1 MQVKLWEVESKLRN
15 LYSPKPQDQQ
25 IDVCII
31 DTGQLVCQ
39 SLSVLPSQS
48 SGSLTLHCHLWRCQ
62 CPMKACH
69 LPLPAGILQR
79 ELEGQYWSMWGQ
91 WNPTRGSALRLP
103 VEPPTGPNVVL
114 LKSSKKEVQT
124 PPCWKNPNSL
134 IRVVMPNI
142 IIHPPWPQSFLVVG
156 YIFTCHIPNTSLN
169 GTNVSKLW
177 SNYWSTI

>member
-62 CPMKACH
+62 CPMKTCH

-103 VEPPTGPNVVL
+103 VEPPLAKCCFTKKFKKRGSNSAVL
-114 LKSSKKEVQT
+114 EKSEQSYKGCYAKYH
-124 PPCWKNPNSL
+124 
-134 IRVVMPNI
+134 
-142 IIHPPWPQSFLVVG
+142 HPPSLTTI
-156 YIFTCHIPNTSLN
+156 IFSCRIYFYMPY
-169 GTNVSKLW
+169 SK
-177 SNYWSTI
+177 YQFERYKCE